1 MDDGIIDLT
10 KYGRGGQGKGRT
22 FALWGGEGERT
33 RFALPVWRCI
43 MLLDG
48 EVGAIVS
55 TAGEGTGEEVSPFF
69 VLDLEVEPARTSFD
83 GGHLGPLAGE
93 EPPAL
98 AIEEGEAAVLLA
110 RDEARRWW
118 LVVRGDDVGAEAL
131 TAGEREDL
139 LFLAGECAGL
149 LTHRGLADS

>member
-10 KYGRGGQGKGRT
+10 TYGGGGDGDGRT
-22 FALWGGEGERT
+22 FALWGGEGERS

-48 EVGAIVS
+48 AVGAIVS
-55 TAGEGTGEEVSPFF
+55 TGGDPASDEVSPFF
-69 VLDLEVEPARTSFD
+69 VLDLEVEPARTDFD
-83 GGHLGPLAGE
+83 GRVLAPLAGE

-98 AIEEGEAAVLLA
+98 TIEEGEAAVLLA
-110 RDEARRWW
+110 RDEERRWW
-118 LVVRGDDVGAEAL
+118 LVVRGADVGSEAP
-131 TAGEREDL
+131 TPGEREDL

-149 LTHRGLADS
+149 LTHRGLAES